1 MDRQPDPTPRE
12 TLPDEQQ
19 VWQLLEQVKDPE
31 IPVVSVV
38 EMGIVRAVKLM
49 ETRVQVTM
57 TPTFSGCPALQAMQ
71 GAIKNTL
78 LEAGFDGVD
87 IRITHNPPWTSDWIT
102 PEARQKLKKFG
113 LAPPPMHAGS
123 FEVLLME
130 TVNCPYCDSSN
141 TSVKNTFG
149 STLCRAIY
157 YCNDCQQA
165 FEQFKPL

>member
-1 MDRQPDPTPRE
+1 MDHKME
-12 TLPDEQQ
+12 TDKVDQSLERT
-19 VWQLLEQVKDPE
+19 VWQLLDQVKDPE

-38 EMGIVRAVKLM
+38 EMGIVRAVKVF
-49 ETRVQVTM
+49 EDRIQVTM

-71 GAIKNTL
+71 TDIKNSL
-78 LEAGFDGVD
+78 SAAGYAKVE

-102 PEARQKLKKFG
+102 PEARQKLKDFG
-113 LAPPPMHAGS
+113 LAPPPVHAGN
-123 FEVLLME
+123 FEILLLD
-130 TVNCPYCDSSN
+130 TVACPYCDSVN